1 MQGTL
6 YSFQKPGVLI
16 PGRVDQ
22 KYFFSLVEICDI
34 TNPRM
39 VSALEQVLV
48 FGKTRREA
56 CGEFSVAASNFSIKV
71 RQLQSVSTLL
81 QGMFPCASSQGG
93 CPLHIH
99 TVSAS

>member
-56 CGEFSVAASNFSIKV
+56 CGEFSVAASYFSIKV